1 MINPAFEAESNDIN
15 TDVSYITDYIAD
27 QQSSFKDINSDSKK
41 FHLNEISMPT
51 ECKIDQ
57 FNDNHVYDDN
67 ELSNDAQGEK
77 FEELDDINTVQQIQ
91 TNMAVPSGVA
101 EMIQRTSVY
110 LRRFFHKSEKPKKS
124 QVHRL
129 KLCEIYRFADKLDV
143 FLMIIGTI
151 AAIIAGALLP
161 LMLYLYERVL
171 DSLVDMER
179 LQTIV
184 NASIFMN
191 NSFGE
196 CFVVPGNNTETQ
208 SPYDAIVGMI
218 NYFALLGSLSI
229 LCYWI
234 AWASWIIAAE
244 RQVRR
249 IRYALFR
256 NILRQEIGWF
266 DVHNTGEL
274 SNRLIR
280 DLDTIKDGINDNMAD
295 LITLLARILSTLIY
309 ILVIGWKLT
318 LVSLS
323 LLPLMI
329 FAFKMI
335 IKTTVNYTSK
345 EIQAF
350 ASASSISQEV
360 LQNVR
365 TVTTFHGQAKEE
377 ERFAKNLIV
386 AKNIGIKKALYV
398 GIWLGLAYICAYV
411 SHTLTFWYGSQL
423 VRTDCTNYSAGIVMV
438 VFMGCMYASSYT
450 AYLTPNIQHFAEAL
464 TSGSYVFDIIDRQ
477 TKIDVSSDE
486 GDKPQNMIGDIEFNN
501 VTFTYPA
508 RQETPI
514 LNKLSLKILSGKTVA
529 LVGASGCGKSTI
541 IQLIQRFYDS
551 DEGQI
556 LLDGKDIKTL
566 NVSWLRSHI
575 GIVSQE
581 PVLFTGSIE
590 DNIRFG
596 KLNATD
602 DEVQTAA
609 KKANAHDFIME
620 FPENYKTLSGD
631 KLSGGQKQRVAIAR
645 ALVSNPKILL
655 LDEATSALDNTSERI
670 VQDALDKAKQG
681 RTTIVIAHRLST
693 IRNADLIIGLEHGRV
708 IEYGIHDDLM
718 KHKGLYYELVI
729 TQTQKEEQA
738 DLDSDQEDDKM
749 EEEFVRQRLAN
760 CNLSK
765 QSDIVIDDL
774 DKNVENNEE
783 TIFDDP
789 SKKKKERFRT
799 SLALTILK
807 LNAPEWLWLLLGGI
821 FSLISG
827 ATQPLFALFLAK
839 IFSLFVEPNLEEQKR
854 LINIYAACTFLTGLV
869 AAVTQLLI
877 NVGFA
882 KSGEELTMR
891 MRKLIFSAIL
901 RQEMSYFDYETNSSG
916 ALITRLSIDA
926 SSLKGMTGARIG
938 TILQALSA
946 TITCLAVAFS
956 VGWKLAFVVICFV
969 PPILFGGIV
978 QGRKQNNIAKS
989 KDKSSFTEQ
998 GGQYATQAIEHI
1010 RTVVAIHQE
1019 KHFID
1024 LYENVFNQEFKK
1036 QMCHLHLMGI
1046 GTGVANSTIYFA
1058 YMATFSYGNKLVKDG
1073 DMKFDEVIRILIAI
1087 TFATITIGRAIAM
1100 IPDYSKAQQAALR
1113 ILQLDQRQSEINP
1126 HDESGI
1132 ILNKVIGNIEF
1143 DDVHF
1148 RYPSRP
1154 TFRILRNFSLKCSTG
1169 RTTALVGPSGSGKST
1184 IIGLLQRFYDPLN
1197 GKVLLDGHDIKYL
1210 NLRWLRSLMG
1220 FVQQEPVLFNL
1231 SIYDNIAYG
1240 DNSRQITQ
1248 DEIETAARM
1257 ANIHELII
1265 SLPKGYETLCGA
1277 KGSQLSGGQKQRIAI
1292 ARALIRSPKI
1302 LLLDE
1307 ATSSLD
1313 SKSEKVVQA
1322 TLDKARSGRTC
1333 LTVAHRLSTI
1343 QNSENIVV
1351 VDRGK
1356 VKEQGTH
1363 DELLRLNGIYTQ
1375 LASTQG
1381 RST

>member
-1 MINPAFEAESNDIN
+1 MINPALEIEPNDIN
-15 TDVSYITDYIAD
+15 TNSSYIKDYIAD
-27 QQSSFKDINSDSKK
+27 QQSLFKYNSSDSKK
-41 FHLNEISMPT
+41 SHLNGISMPS
-51 ECKIDQ
+51 EYKIDQ
-57 FNDNHVYDDN
+57 FNDNHIYDDDD
-67 ELSNDAQGEK
+67 ELSNDAQDKK
-77 FEELDDINTVQQIQ
+77 FEELDDIDTVQQIQ
-91 TNMAVPSGVA
+91 TNMTVPSGAA
-101 EMIQRTSVY
+101 EMTQQTSV
-110 LRRFFHKSEKPKKS
+110 H
-124 QVHRL
+124 HRW
-129 KLCEIYRFADKLDV
+129 FT
-143 FLMIIGTI
+143 FLSKI
-151 AAIIAGALLP
+151 P
-161 LMLYLYERVL
+161 
-171 DSLVDMER
+171 
-179 LQTIV
+179 
-184 NASIFMN
+184 
-191 NSFGE
+191 
-196 CFVVPGNNTETQ
+196 FVIPNNNTETQ
-208 SPYDAIVGMI
+208 SPYDAIVGII
-218 NYFALLGSLSI
+218 NYFVLLGFLSI

-234 AWASWIIAAE
+234 AWASWIMAAE

-280 DLDTIKDGINDNMAD
+280 DLNTIKDGINDNIAD
-295 LITLLARILSTLIY
+295 LITLLARMLGALVY
-309 ILVIGWKLT
+309 ILAIGWKLT
-318 LVSLS
+318 LVALS

-329 FAFKMI
+329 IAFKMI
-335 IKTTVNYTSK
+335 VKTTVNYSSK

-350 ASASSISQEV
+350 ASASSVSQEV
-360 LQNVR
+360 LQNIR
-365 TVTTFHGQAKEE
+365 TVTAFHGQAKEE
-377 ERFAKNLIV
+377 ERFAKNLIL
-386 AKNIGIKKALYV
+386 AKNIGIKKALHV
-398 GIWLGLAYICAYV
+398 GIWLGLGYLSVFV
-411 SHTLTFWYGSQL
+411 SYALIFWYGSQL
-423 VRTDCTNYSAGIVMV
+423 VRTDCTNYSVGIVLV
-438 VFMGCMYASSYT
+438 VFMGYMYASFHT
-450 AYLTPNIQHFAEAL
+450 AYLSPHIQNFAEAL

-486 GDKPQNMIGDIEFNN
+486 GDKPQNIIGDIEFDN

-514 LNKLSLKILSGKTVA
+514 LNKLSLKIPSGKIVA

-541 IQLIQRFYDS
+541 IQLIQRFYDP
-551 DEGQI
+551 DEGRI

-596 KLNATD
+596 KPNATD

-609 KKANAHDFIME
+609 KMANAHDFIME
-620 FPENYKTLSGD
+620 FPENYKTSSGD

-718 KHKGLYYELVI
+718 EHKGFYYELVI

-749 EEEFVRQRLAN
+749 EEEFVRQRL
-760 CNLSK
+760 S
-765 QSDIVIDDL
+765 IY
-774 DKNVENNEE
+774 
-783 TIFDDP
+783 
-789 SKKKKERFRT
+789 
-799 SLALTILK
+799 
-807 LNAPEWLWLLLGGI
+807 
-821 FSLISG
+821 
-827 ATQPLFALFLAK
+827 
-839 IFSLFVEPNLEEQKR
+839 LFVEPNLEEQKR
-854 LINIYAACTFLTGLV
+854 LTNIYTASIFLIGLTL
-869 AAVTQLLI
+869 AVTQLLI

-891 MRKLIFSAIL
+891 MRKLTFSAIL
-901 RQEMSYFDYETNSSG
+901 RQEMSYFGYESNSIG
-916 ALITRLSIDA
+916 ALITCLSTDA
-926 SSLKGMTGARIG
+926 SSLKH
-938 TILQALSA
+938 
-946 TITCLAVAFS
+946 
-956 VGWKLAFVVICFV
+956 
-969 PPILFGGIV
+969 
-978 QGRKQNNIAKS
+978 
-989 KDKSSFTEQ
+989 
-998 GGQYATQAIEHI
+998 ATQAIEHI
-1010 RTVVAIHQE
+1010 RTIVALHQE

-1036 QMCHLHLMGI
+1036 QMCRLHLIGI
-1046 GTGVANSTIYFA
+1046 GAGVVNSAIYFV

-1073 DMKFDEVIRILIAI
+1073 DMKFDEVIRILVAI
-1087 TFATITIGRAIAM
+1087 TCATVTIGRAIAM
-1100 IPDYSKAQQAALR
+1100 IPDYSKAQQAALK
-1113 ILQLDQRQSEINP
+1113 ILRLNQRQSEINP

-1132 ILNKVIGNIEF
+1132 ILDKVIGSIKF
-1143 DDVHF
+1143 HDVHF

-1184 IIGLLQRFYDPLN
+1184 IIGLLQRLYDPLKGN
-1197 GKVLLDGHDIKYL
+1197 VLLDGHNIKHL

-1248 DEIETAARM
+1248 DGIETAARM

-1277 KGSQLSGGQKQRIAI
+1277 KGSQLSGGQKQ
-1292 ARALIRSPKI
+1292 
-1302 LLLDE
+1302 
-1307 ATSSLD
+1307 
-1313 SKSEKVVQA
+1313 
-1322 TLDKARSGRTC
+1322 
-1333 LTVAHRLSTI
+1333 
-1343 QNSENIVV
+1343 
-1351 VDRGK
+1351 
-1356 VKEQGTH
+1356 
-1363 DELLRLNGIYTQ
+1363 
-1375 LASTQG
+1375 
-1381 RST
+1381 

>member
-1 MINPAFEAESNDIN
+1 M
-15 TDVSYITDYIAD
+15 
-27 QQSSFKDINSDSKK
+27 
-41 FHLNEISMPT
+41 
-51 ECKIDQ
+51 
-57 FNDNHVYDDN
+57 
-67 ELSNDAQGEK
+67 EK
-77 FEELDDINTVQQIQ
+77 
-91 TNMAVPSGVA
+91 
-101 EMIQRTSVY
+101 
-110 LRRFFHKSEKPKKS
+110 
-124 QVHRL
+124 
-129 KLCEIYRFADKLDV
+129 
-143 FLMIIGTI
+143 
-151 AAIIAGALLP
+151 
-161 LMLYLYERVL
+161 
-171 DSLVDMER
+171 

-184 NASIFMN
+184 NNPIFMN
-191 NSFGE
+191 NSFRE
-196 CFVVPGNNTETQ
+196 CFVIPNNNTETQ
-208 SPYDAIVGMI
+208 SPYDAIVGII
-218 NYFALLGSLSI
+218 NYFVLLGFLSI

-234 AWASWIIAAE
+234 AWASWIMAAE

-280 DLDTIKDGINDNMAD
+280 DFDTIKDGINDNIAD
-295 LITLLARILSTLIY
+295 LITLLARMLGALVY
-309 ILVIGWKLT
+309 ILAIGWKLT
-318 LVSLS
+318 LVALS

-329 FAFKMI
+329 IAFKMI
-335 IKTTVNYTSK
+335 VKTTVNYSSK

-350 ASASSISQEV
+350 ASASSVSQEV
-360 LQNVR
+360 LQNIR
-365 TVTTFHGQAKEE
+365 TVTAFHGQAKEE
-377 ERFAKNLIV
+377 ERFAKNLIL
-386 AKNIGIKKALYV
+386 AKNIGIKKALHV
-398 GIWLGLAYICAYV
+398 GIWLGLGYLSVFV
-411 SHTLTFWYGSQL
+411 SYALIFWYGSQL
-423 VRTDCTNYSAGIVMV
+423 VRTDCTNYSVGIVLV
-438 VFMGCMYASSYT
+438 VFMGYMYASFHT
-450 AYLTPNIQHFAEAL
+450 AYLSPHIQNFAEAL

-486 GDKPQNMIGDIEFNN
+486 GDKPQNIIGDIEFDN

-514 LNKLSLKILSGKTVA
+514 LNKLSLKIPSGKIVA

-541 IQLIQRFYDS
+541 IQLIQRFYDP
-551 DEGQI
+551 DEGRI

-596 KLNATD
+596 KPNATD

-609 KKANAHDFIME
+609 KMANAHDFIME
-620 FPENYKTLSGD
+620 FPENYKTSSGD

-645 ALVSNPKILL
+645 ALISNPKILL

-718 KHKGLYYELVI
+718 EHKGFYYELVI

-749 EEEFVRQRLAN
+749 EEEFVRQRL
-760 CNLSK
+760 S
-765 QSDIVIDDL
+765 IY
-774 DKNVENNEE
+774 
-783 TIFDDP
+783 
-789 SKKKKERFRT
+789 
-799 SLALTILK
+799 
-807 LNAPEWLWLLLGGI
+807 
-821 FSLISG
+821 
-827 ATQPLFALFLAK
+827 
-839 IFSLFVEPNLEEQKR
+839 LFVEPNLEEQKR
-854 LINIYAACTFLTGLV
+854 LTNIYTASIFLIGLTL
-869 AAVTQLLI
+869 AVTQLLI

-891 MRKLIFSAIL
+891 MRKLTFSAIL
-901 RQEMSYFDYETNSSG
+901 RQEMSYFGYESNSIG
-916 ALITRLSIDA
+916 ALITCLSTDA
-926 SSLKGMTGARIG
+926 SSLKGMTGVRIG
-938 TILQALSA
+938 IILQVLSA
-946 TITCLAVAFS
+946 TITCLAIAFS
-956 VGWKLAFVVICFV
+956 VGWKLTFVVICFV
-969 PPILFGGIV
+969 PLILFTGILH
-978 QGRKQNNIAKS
+978 GRKQSNIAQS
-989 KDKSSFTEQ
+989 KDKNSFTEQ
-998 GGQYATQAIEHI
+998 GGQHATQAIEHI
-1010 RTVVAIHQE
+1010 RTIVALHQE

-1036 QMCHLHLMGI
+1036 QMCRLHLIGI
-1046 GTGVANSTIYFA
+1046 GAGVVNSAIYFV

-1073 DMKFDEVIRILIAI
+1073 DMKFDEVIRILVAI
-1087 TFATITIGRAIAM
+1087 TCATVTIGRAIAM
-1100 IPDYSKAQQAALR
+1100 IPDYSKAQQAALK
-1113 ILQLDQRQSEINP
+1113 ILRLNQRQSEINP

-1132 ILNKVIGNIEF
+1132 ILDKVIGSIKF
-1143 DDVHF
+1143 HDVHF

-1184 IIGLLQRFYDPLN
+1184 IIGLLQRLYDPLKGN
-1197 GKVLLDGHDIKYL
+1197 VLLDGHNIKHL

-1248 DEIETAARM
+1248 DGIETAARM

-1277 KGSQLSGGQKQRIAI
+1277 KGSQLSGGQKQ
-1292 ARALIRSPKI
+1292 
-1302 LLLDE
+1302 
-1307 ATSSLD
+1307 
-1313 SKSEKVVQA
+1313 
-1322 TLDKARSGRTC
+1322 
-1333 LTVAHRLSTI
+1333 
-1343 QNSENIVV
+1343 
-1351 VDRGK
+1351 
-1356 VKEQGTH
+1356 
-1363 DELLRLNGIYTQ
+1363 
-1375 LASTQG
+1375 
-1381 RST
+1381 

>member
-1 MINPAFEAESNDIN
+1 
-15 TDVSYITDYIAD
+15 
-27 QQSSFKDINSDSKK
+27 
-41 FHLNEISMPT
+41 
-51 ECKIDQ
+51 
-57 FNDNHVYDDN
+57 
-67 ELSNDAQGEK
+67 
-77 FEELDDINTVQQIQ
+77 
-91 TNMAVPSGVA
+91 
-101 EMIQRTSVY
+101 
-110 LRRFFHKSEKPKKS
+110 
-124 QVHRL
+124 
-129 KLCEIYRFADKLDV
+129 
-143 FLMIIGTI
+143 
-151 AAIIAGALLP
+151 
-161 LMLYLYERVL
+161 
-171 DSLVDMER
+171 MER

-196 CFVVPGNNTETQ
+196 CFVVPDNNTKTQ
-208 SPYDAIVGMI
+208 SPYDAIVGII

-266 DVHNTGEL
+266 DVHNAGEL

-280 DLDTIKDGINDNMAD
+280 DL
-295 LITLLARILSTLIY
+295 
-309 ILVIGWKLT
+309 GWKLT

-329 FAFKMI
+329 IAFKMI

-350 ASASSISQEV
+350 ASASSIAQEV
-360 LQNVR
+360 LQNIR

-398 GIWLGLAYICAYV
+398 GIWLSLAYICAYV

-438 VFMGCMYASSYT
+438 VFMGCMYASIHT
-450 AYLTPNIQHFAEAL
+450 GYLTPNIQHFAEAL

-529 LVGASGCGKSTI
+529 LVGTSGCGKSTI
-541 IQLIQRFYDS
+541 IQLIQRFYDP
-551 DEGQI
+551 DEGEI

-581 PVLFTGSIE
+581 PILFTGSIE

-609 KKANAHDFIME
+609 KMANAHDFIME

-749 EEEFVRQRLAN
+749 EEEFVRQRLVN

-765 QSDIVIDDL
+765 QSGIVIDDL
-774 DKNVENNEE
+774 DKNDENDEE
-783 TIFDDP
+783 TTFDDP
-789 SKKKKERFRT
+789 LKEKKERFRT
-799 SLALTILK
+799 SLVLTILK
-807 LNAPEWLWLLLGGI
+807 LNAPEWVWLLLGGI
-821 FSLISG
+821 SSLISG
-827 ATQPLFALFLAK
+827 ATQPLFALFLTK
-839 IFSLFVEPNLEEQKR
+839 IFSLFVEPNLEEQRR
-854 LINIYAACTFLTGLV
+854 LTSIYAACIFLTGLV

-901 RQEMSYFDYETNSSG
+901 RQEMSYFDYETNSGG
-916 ALITRLSIDA
+916 ALITRLSTDA
-926 SSLKGMTGARIG
+926 SSLKGMTGVRIG
-938 TILQALSA
+938 IILEALSA
-946 TITCLAVAFS
+946 TIACLAVVFS

-969 PPILFGGIV
+969 PPILFAGIL
-978 QGRKQNNIAKS
+978 QGRKQNNIVQS

-1019 KHFID
+1019 KHFIN
-1024 LYENVFNQEFKK
+1024 LYESVFNEEFKK
-1036 QMCHLHLMGI
+1036 QMCHLHLTGI
-1046 GTGVANSTIYFA
+1046 GTGVANSTIYFV
-1058 YMATFSYGNKLVKDG
+1058 YMATFSYGNKLIKDG
-1073 DMKFDEVIRILIAI
+1073 DMKFDEVIRILVAI
-1087 TFATITIGRAIAM
+1087 TFTTVIIGRAIAM

-1143 DDVHF
+1143 HDVHF

-1184 IIGLLQRFYDPLN
+1184 IIGLLQRFYDPLK

-1231 SIYDNIAYG
+1231 SIYNNIAYG

-1356 VKEQGTH
+1356 MKEQGTH
-1363 DELLRLNGIYTQ
+1363 DELLKLNGIYAQ
-1375 LASTQG
+1375 LASAQE